1 MSVSSGG
8 TWSARYQFDDGKRK
22 SIALSD
28 YSGLPKHEQY
38 DAAKRE
44 AEAWFAH
51 IDQGGAVVRLTLR
64 DVCEA
69 YADSLEARGE
79 SGRKSAIDVR
89 RRFSQYVY
97 DDHRFAA
104 KELGKLTRHDLIA
117 WRERLTTTPTKK
129 GVARKAN
136 TLNRDMTCLRAAL
149 NLAKEQSWVTT
160 DLAWRGPL
168 KPVTARENPEVSS
181 KRGLYLDLFERRR
194 LVSESP
200 PDLQLLIKAMCLLP
214 LRPGALAALRVQD
227 FEKTRALLTV
237 REDKA
242 GQGRVIP
249 LPDEA
254 CRLIKLQCASKLPAA
269 LIFTR
274 ADGVQWNKD
283 NWKKPL
289 RLGAKQAGLP
299 DSIVMYTLRHSVI
312 TDMVQTGVPLLTIA
326 QLAGTSVRMIE
337 QHYGHLRQDAALA
350 ALARLTV

>member
-1 MSVSSGG
+1 MSAGSGG

-28 YSGLPKHEQY
+28 YSGLPRHEQY

-44 AEAWFAH
+44 AEAWFVH
-51 IDQGGAVVRLTLR
+51 IDQGGAAVRLTLR

-69 YADSLEARGE
+69 YAENLAARGE
-79 SGRKSAIDVR
+79 LGRKSAADAR

-104 KELGKLTRHDLIA
+104 KELGKLTRHDLVA
-117 WRERLTTTPTKK
+117 WRQRLANAKTRNGAT
-129 GVARKAN
+129 RKAN

-149 NLAKEQSWVTT
+149 NFAKEQSWITT
-160 DLAWRGPL
+160 DMAWKGPL
-168 KPVTARENPEVSS
+168 KPVTARENPEVSG
-181 KRGLYLDLFERRR
+181 RRDLYLDLFERRR

-200 PDLQLLIKAMCLLP
+200 ADLRLFIKAMCLLP

-227 FEKTRALLTV
+227 FDRSRALLTV

-249 LPDEA
+249 LPDDV
-254 CRLIKLQCASKLPAA
+254 CRLIKSQCASKLPAA
-269 LIFTR
+269 LMFSR

-289 RLGAKQAGLP
+289 RLSAKQAGLS

-337 QHYGHLRQDAALA
+337 QHYGHLRQDVALA
-350 ALARLTV
+350 ALAGLTV